1 MLTWFKNLFL
11 KPESQETKASELASQ
26 LTFVVSKAEI
36 IDQLKKRGRHA
47 TKADL
52 INNALTVYSW
62 ALDAIDEGR
71 VIGSINER
79 EDTYREL
86 SIPVFDQ
93 LKEQI
98 PWGTWVDLDEV
109 SCLDE
114 DCLDEDDEG

>member
-1 MLTWFKNLFL
+1 MLTWFKNLFRG
-11 KPESQETKASELASQ
+11 QEASESDVPE
-26 LTFVVSKAEI
+26 LTFVVSKAKI

-71 VIGSINER
+71 IIGSINER

-109 SCLDE
+109 SCE
-114 DCLDEDDEG
+114 DCLDEEDGEF